1 MYKLQLFKSAQWEEL
16 LYICGN
22 RINLV
27 YDSELHASSQSSSIQ
42 KKQLKKKLKQI
53 NKKNSYIHLPYQNT
67 KYNFPDCNPYNLL
80 MTYFYQ

>member
-27 YDSELHASSQSSSIQ
+27 YDSEFHASSQSSSIQ
-42 KKQLKKKLKQI
+42 KKTVKKKVKI
-53 NKKNSYIHLPYQNT
+53 NKQKKQLYTFAIS
-67 KYNFPDCNPYNLL
+67 KYKI
-80 MTYFYQ
+80 

>member
-27 YDSELHASSQSSSIQ
+27 YDSELHASSQSSSVQ
-42 KKQLKKKLKQI
+42 KKQLKKKVKTNKQ
-53 NKKNSYIHLPYQNT
+53 KKQLYTFTIS
-67 KYNFPDCNPYNLL
+67 KYKI
-80 MTYFYQ
+80 